1 MGVLLAILRAIPAL
15 RGLAD
20 TIEKVFRR
28 AEAQKRREDKLDHI
42 DSAIDSAIADAITHP
57 HDRVRDDEAGLVEK
71 PDRGTP

>member
-28 AEAQKRREDKLDHI
+28 AEAQKRREEKLDY
-42 DSAIDSAIADAITHP
+42 IDSAIADAAAHP
-57 HDRVRDDEAGLVEK
+57 NERVRVDEAGHIEES
-71 PDRGTP
+71 DRDTS

>member
-28 AEAQKRREDKLDHI
+28 EEAQKRREDKLDHI
-42 DSAIDSAIADAITHP
+42 DSAIADAIAHP
-57 HDRVRDDEAGLVEK
+57 HDRVRDSDAGHGEE
-71 PDRGTP
+71 PDRDTS

>member
-1 MGVLLAILRAIPAL
+1 VGFLLAILRAIPAL

-42 DSAIDSAIADAITHP
+42 DSAIADAIAHP
-57 HDRVRDDEAGLVEK
+57 HERVRGDEAGHVEK
-71 PDRGTP
+71 SDKDTS

>member
-1 MGVLLAILRAIPAL
+1 VGFLLAVLKAIPAL

-42 DSAIDSAIADAITHP
+42 DSAIADALAHP
-57 HDRVRDDEAGLVEK
+57 NERVRDDEAGHVEK
-71 PDRGTP
+71 PGGDTS

>member
-1 MGVLLAILRAIPAL
+1 M

-42 DSAIDSAIADAITHP
+42 DSAIADAIAHP
-57 HDRVRDDEAGLVEK
+57 SERVRGDEAGHVEK
-71 PDRGTP
+71 PDRDTS

>member
-42 DSAIDSAIADAITHP
+42 DSAIADAIAHP
-57 HDRVRDDEAGLVEK
+57 HDRVRDSEAGHVEE
-71 PDRGTP
+71 PDRDTS

>member
-28 AEAQKRREDKLDHI
+28 AEAQRRREDKLDH
-42 DSAIDSAIADAITHP
+42 IDSAIADAITHP

>member
-42 DSAIDSAIADAITHP
+42 DSAIADAIAHP
-57 HDRVRDDEAGLVEK
+57 NERVRLDEAGHIEE
-71 PDRGTP
+71 PDRDTS

>member
-28 AEAQKRREDKLDHI
+28 AKAQERRENKLDH
-42 DSAIDSAIADAITHP
+42 IDSAIADAITHP
-57 HDRVRDDEAGLVEK
+57 HERVRDNKAGHVEK
-71 PDRGTP
+71 PDRDTS